1 MPLPL
6 IPILAIAGVGG
17 SLFYL
22 IHTRRSADA
31 EPQPVLPAEEVVFS
45 DRGFI
50 VRIREVP
57 SGGWQWTVSR
67 EGHKPRSGVA
77 TSKSGAISASVQW
90 VSSRSLPAATVVRQ
104 LPAAPKVPPRKPQ
117 GSEGEGVEPAPPA
130 PRPPAPTPPAPVEPP
145 APVGPVV
152 EPPRPPAP
160 PAPAPIG
167 VAAVAAVQ
175 PAGLGVG
182 TGTDAMGGQRIV
194 RSGLRFQAKT
204 LTLTD
209 LQAYVADAY
218 ETFDPFVDTPAGV
231 VTKMLQG
238 LLPELGVV
246 DARTLQ
252 LRLRNDEGEEIWVAD
267 AIEQVGRL
275 QHQLLAP
282 GLDPQIVP
290 FAADILAEGIF
301 DTEQRIS
308 DDRFAYRGR
317 LIFARPSGAGYR
329 WSIRDAVG
337 VHGPSEQVFPTREAS
352 NRDAIAA
359 ISRVDEEA
367 AA

>member
-17 SLFYL
+17 GLIYL
-22 IHTRRSADA
+22 IRTRRNADG
-31 EPQPVLPAEEVVFS
+31 EPQPALPAEEVVFS
-45 DRGFI
+45 DRGFV

-57 SGGWQWTVSR
+57 SGGYRWTVSR
-67 EGHKPRSGVA
+67 EGHKPRSGMA
-77 TSKSGAISASVQW
+77 TSKNGAISASVQW
-90 VSSRSLPAATVVRQ
+90 VSSRSLPPPKVVRQ
-104 LPAAPKVPPRKPQ
+104 LPAAPKTPPRKPP
-117 GSEGEGVEPAPPA
+117 SSGEGTEPAPPA
-130 PRPPAPTPPAPVEPP
+130 PAPP

-152 EPPRPPAP
+152 EPPRPPVP

-167 VAAVAAVQ
+167 VAAVAVG
-175 PAGLGVG
+175 PVGAGTL
-182 TGTDAMGGQRIV
+182 GTDAIGGQRIV

-218 ETFDPFVDTPAGV
+218 ETFDPFVDTPAEV

-238 LLPELGVV
+238 LLPELGVI
-246 DARTLQ
+246 DARTLS
-252 LRLRNDEGEEIWVAD
+252 LRLRNDEGEGIWVAD

-308 DDRFAYRGR
+308 AERFAYRGR

-329 WSIRDAVG
+329 WSIQDEVG
-337 VHGPSEQVFPTREAS
+337 VHGPSEQAFPTREAS

>member
-6 IPILAIAGVGG
+6 IPILAIAGVSGG
-17 SLFYL
+17 LIYL
-22 IHTRRSADA
+22 IRTRRNADA
-31 EPQPVLPAEEVVFS
+31 EPQPALPAEGVVFS

-50 VRIREVP
+50 VRIREVA
-57 SGGWQWTVSR
+57 SDDWRWTVSR
-67 EGHKPRSGVA
+67 EGHKPRSGMA
-77 TSKSGAISASVQW
+77 TSKSAAISASVQW
-90 VSSRSLPAATVVRQ
+90 VSSRSLPPPKVVRQ
-104 LPAAPKVPPRKPQ
+104 LPAPKTTPGKPQ
-117 GSEGEGVEPAPPA
+117 TEPAPPV
-130 PRPPAPTPPAPVEPP
+130 PTPPAPVGPP
-145 APVGPVV
+145 APIAPVGPVV
-152 EPPRPPAP
+152 EPPRPPVP

-167 VAAVAAVQ
+167 VAAVATAVE
-175 PAGLGVG
+175 PVG
-182 TGTDAMGGQRIV
+182 MGTRGTDAMGGQRIV

-218 ETFDPFVDTPAGV
+218 ETFDPFVDTPAEV

-252 LRLRNDEGEEIWVAD
+252 LRLRNDEGEGIWVAD

-308 DDRFAYRGR
+308 AERFAYRGR

-337 VHGPSEQVFPTREAS
+337 VHGPSDQVFPTREAS

>member
-6 IPILAIAGVGG
+6 IPILAIASVGG
-17 SLFYL
+17 GLIYL
-22 IHTRRSADA
+22 VHTRRKAPEA
-31 EPQPVLPAEEVVFS
+31 EPQPALPAEEVVFS
-45 DRGFI
+45 DRGFV
-50 VRIREVP
+50 VRVREVA
-57 SGGWQWTVSR
+57 SGGWEWTVSR
-67 EGHKPRSGVA
+67 EGHKPRSGMA
-77 TSKSGAISASVQW
+77 TSKNGAISASVQW
-90 VSSRSLPAATVVRQ
+90 VSSRSLPPARVVRQ
-104 LPAAPKVPPRKPQ
+104 LPAPKTPPPEKPEGPIEGAAPVSPAVPRPP
-117 GSEGEGVEPAPPA
+117 VPTPAPPA
-130 PRPPAPTPPAPVEPP
+130 
-145 APVGPVV
+145 PVV

-160 PAPAPIG
+160 VG
-167 VAAVAAVQ
+167 VAV
-175 PAGLGVG
+175 VG
-182 TGTDAMGGQRIV
+182 SASMGTDAMGGQRVV

-204 LTLTD
+204 LTLTN
-209 LQAYVADAY
+209 LQTYVTDAY
-218 ETFDPFVDTPAGV
+218 GTFDPFADSPAAV

-238 LLPELGVV
+238 LLPELGVA
-246 DARTLQ
+246 DARTLSLQ
-252 LRLRNDEGEEIWVAD
+252 LRNDDGEEIWVAD

-308 DDRFAYRGR
+308 GERFAYRGR

-337 VHGPSEQVFPTREAS
+337 VHGPSELVFPTREAS
-352 NRDAIAA
+352 IRDAIAA

>member
-17 SLFYL
+17 GLIYL
-22 IHTRRSADA
+22 VHTRRNAPEVEA
-31 EPQPVLPAEEVVFS
+31 QQALPAEEVVFS
-45 DRGFI
+45 DRGFV

-57 SGGWQWTVSR
+57 TGGWRWTVSR
-67 EGHKPRSGVA
+67 EGHKPRSGIA
-77 TSKSGAISASVQW
+77 GSKSGAISASVQW
-90 VSSRSLPAATVVRQ
+90 VSSRSLPAAGVVRP
-104 LPAAPKVPPRKPQ
+104 LPAPKAEPVPPTPT
-117 GSEGEGVEPAPPA
+117 
-130 PRPPAPTPPAPVEPP
+130 PPAPTPPAPAPP
-145 APVGPVV
+145 VPTPPSPEPVGPIV

-160 PAPAPIG
+160 VG
-167 VAAVAAVQ
+167 TAVVE
-175 PAGLGVG
+175 PVGLGA
-182 TGTDAMGGQRIV
+182 DAMGGQRII

-218 ETFDPFVDTPAGV
+218 GSFDPFTDTPAQV

-246 DARTLQ
+246 DARTLS
-252 LRLRNDEGEEIWVAD
+252 LRLRNDEGEAIWIAD
-267 AIEQVGRL
+267 AVEQVGRL

-301 DTEQRIS
+301 DTEQRVS
-308 DDRFAYRGR
+308 DERFAYRGR
-317 LIFARPSGAGYR
+317 LIYARPSGAGYR